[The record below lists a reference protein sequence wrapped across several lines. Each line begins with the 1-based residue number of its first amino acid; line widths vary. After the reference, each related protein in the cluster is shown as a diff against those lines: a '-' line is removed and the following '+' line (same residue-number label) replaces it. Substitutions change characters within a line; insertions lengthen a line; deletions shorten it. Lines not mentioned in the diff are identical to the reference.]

1 MPHRPGHRNL
11 NRAAGTRVV
20 RNRQRI
26 TNSTI
31 VDGNDRPV
39 ITRTTTGTSVSF
51 NGPGGGVNS
60 RTTAPRNVGM
70 RTVNQPQPNN
80 SVRLFRAEADNMYR
94 KPDGTFVEL
103 KNDRGL
109 SQKVKAAVDQLGK
122 AWTNQAVRK
131 TIESNDAMK
140 NISNQIE
147 AGKSEALASKI
158 LDNYKVRFPETS
170 FEQAA

>member
-1 MPHRPGHRNL
+1 MPHRPGHRNI
-11 NRAAGTRVV
+11 NRATTSRVPN

-39 ITRTTTGTSVSF
+39 INRTTTGTSVSF

-94 KPDGTFVEL
+94 KPDGTFVM
-103 KNDRGL
+103 RG
-109 SQKVKAAVDQLGK
+109 
-122 AWTNQAVRK
+122 
-131 TIESNDAMK
+131 
-140 NISNQIE
+140 
-147 AGKSEALASKI
+147 EALHEHTDTGVIMTQHSMDGTGSDASVQVTRVTTSTRRGGVAGVNQTPARTQSPRSGNMGGGRS
-158 LDNYKVRFPETS
+158 NY
-170 FEQAA
+170 